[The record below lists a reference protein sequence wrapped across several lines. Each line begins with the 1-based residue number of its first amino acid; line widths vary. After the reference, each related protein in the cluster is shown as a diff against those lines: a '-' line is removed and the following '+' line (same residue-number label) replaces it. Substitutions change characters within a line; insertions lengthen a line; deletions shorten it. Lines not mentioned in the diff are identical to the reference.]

1 MAASHSDS
9 RHDNNSIFVCIKKTR
24 NTRSTIRVC
33 SSFFIIMIESIKT
46 FSTPEQTKP
55 RQLLV
60 PEGFGTAQSQE
71 LLTLQ
76 HQ

>member
-9 RHDNNSIFVCIKKTR
+9 RHDNNSIFVCIKK
-24 NTRSTIRVC
+24 NEEHQLYHQSLFLV
-33 SSFFIIMIESIKT
+33 FMMIESIKT
-46 FSTPEQTKP
+46 FSLPEQTKP

>member
-24 NTRSTIRVC
+24 NTSSTIRVC
-33 SSFFIIMIESIKT
+33 SSFFMMIESIKT

-55 RQLLV
+55 SQLLV
-60 PEGFGTAQSQE
+60 PEEFGTAQSQE

>member
-9 RHDNNSIFVCIKKTR
+9 RHDNNSIFVRIKKTR
-24 NTRSTIRVC
+24 NTSSTIRVC
-33 SSFFIIMIESIKT
+33 SSFFMMIESIKT
-46 FSTPEQTKP
+46 FSTPEQTRP

-76 HQ
+76 HP

>member
-9 RHDNNSIFVCIKKTR
+9 RHDNNSIFVRIKKTR
-24 NTRSTIRVC
+24 NTSSTIRVC
-33 SSFFIIMIESIKT
+33 SSFFMMIESIKT

-55 RQLLV
+55 HQLLV
-60 PEGFGTAQSQE
+60 PEGFGTTRFLE

>member
-1 MAASHSDS
+1 MKEGFFGNPIH
-9 RHDNNSIFVCIKKTR
+9 NKKRGTPALPSESVPR
-24 NTRSTIRVC
+24 
-33 SSFFIIMIESIKT
+33 FMMIESIKT

-60 PEGFGTAQSQE
+60 LEGFDTTRSQE
-71 LLTLQ
+71 WLMLR

>member
-1 MAASHSDS
+1 MKECLFGNPIHNKKQGCDF
-9 RHDNNSIFVCIKKTR
+9 HKKTR
-24 NTRSTIRVC
+24 NTSSTIRVC
-33 SSFFIIMIESIKT
+33 SSFFMMIESIKT